1 MNELEI
7 ATRIGIAA
15 LAGLAVGFER
25 EWSGHASGPGGRFAG
40 IRTFA
45 ILGSVGGIAGWLS
58 GTEAWAIGAAL
69 LLVTGALVVAAY
81 SAATRRDPND
91 LDGTT
96 EVSALAVLAIGLLA
110 GRGLLALAGGAAAAI
125 VFALGE
131 KERFRR
137 FVASV
142 DEAEKRAALH
152 FAVLALV
159 VLPLLPE
166 GPYGP
171 FGAIRPRMI
180 WTVVVILSGINF
192 AGYLAR
198 RTWGHARG
206 SLLTG
211 ALGGLVSSTAV
222 ALTFARRSRDE
233 TGHEPTLAA
242 GTVAASTVL
251 LPRVIVVTAA
261 LNPAFTPVALR
272 WLAPMFLGTLAV
284 LAVLAV
290 TAWRRADQETYEAGD
305 GTANPL
311 QLGTALKMA
320 VGFQAV
326 LVALEYARDR
336 FGEIGVLGGAALA
349 GLTDMDALTMSMSRL
364 AAGGEPME
372 TAGAALLIGVIANTT
387 LKAGVAVAL
396 GSRQHRRWVGLAFLA
411 IGAVG
416 LVSWFVMR
424 RTGGA

>member
-25 EWSGHASGPGGRFAG
+25 EWSGHASGPKARFAG

-45 ILGSVGGIAGWLS
+45 LLGSVGGIAGWLS
-58 GTEAWAIGAAL
+58 GTEAWGAGVAL
-69 LLVTGALVVAAY
+69 LVATGGLIVAAY
-81 SAATRRDPND
+81 LAATRRDPDD

-96 EVSALAVLAIGLLA
+96 EVSALAVLGVGLLA

-131 KERFRR
+131 KDRFRR
-137 FVASV
+137 FIASV

-180 WTVVVILSGINF
+180 WTVVVLLSGINF

-198 RTWGHARG
+198 RTWGHAQG
-206 SLLTG
+206 SLVTG

-222 ALTFARRSRDE
+222 ALAFARRSRE
-233 TGHEPTLAA
+233 EPGHEVALAA

-251 LPRVIVVTAA
+251 LPRIVAITAV
-261 LNPAFTPVALR
+261 LNPSFMPEAAR
-272 WLAPMFLGTLAV
+272 WLAPMFVGAIAV
-284 LAVLAV
+284 LLVV
-290 TAWRRADQETYEAGD
+290 AWRSAEG
-305 GTANPL
+305 GTTEPPTDSTNPL

-320 VGFQAV
+320 LGFQAV
-326 LVALEYARDR
+326 LIALEYARDR
-336 FGEIGVLGGAALA
+336 FGEIGVLGGAAVA

-364 AAGGEPME
+364 AGGGEPMNI
-372 TAGAALLIGVIANTT
+372 AAAALLIGVLANTV
-387 LKAGVAVAL
+387 LKAGMATAL
-396 GSRQHRRWVGLAFLA
+396 GGRRYRRWVGLSFLA
-411 IGAVG
+411 MGAIGTA
-416 LVSWFVMR
+416 SWLVMR
-424 RTGGA
+424 RAGGS

>member
-25 EWSGHASGPGGRFAG
+25 EWSGHASGPSARFAG

-45 ILGSVGGIAGWLS
+45 LLGSVGGIAGWLA
-58 GTEAWAIGAAL
+58 GTEAWAAGVAL
-69 LLVTGALVVAAY
+69 LLATGGLVVAAY
-81 SAATRRDPND
+81 LAATRRAPDD

-96 EVSALAVLAIGLLA
+96 EVSALAVLGVGLLA

-131 KERFRR
+131 KDRVRR
-137 FVASV
+137 FIASV

-198 RTWGHARG
+198 RTWGSAKG
-206 SLLTG
+206 TLLTG

-222 ALTFARRSRDE
+222 TLAFARRSREEPDDE
-233 TGHEPTLAA
+233 VALAA

-251 LPRVIVVTAA
+251 LPRVIAITAV
-261 LNPAFTPVALR
+261 LNPSFMPNAAR
-272 WLAPMFLGTLAV
+272 WLAPMFAGTLAV
-284 LAVLAV
+284 CLAV
-290 TAWRRADQETYEAGD
+290 AWRSRERETREPPADT
-305 GTANPL
+305 TNPL

-320 VGFQAV
+320 LGFQAV
-326 LVALEYARDR
+326 MIGLEYARDR

-364 AAGGEPME
+364 AAGGEPRDI
-372 TAGAALLIGVIANTT
+372 AAAALLIGVLANTA
-387 LKAGVAVAL
+387 LKAGLAIAL
-396 GSRQHRRWVGLAFLA
+396 GGRRYRRWVGLSFLIMGA
-411 IGAVG
+411 IGLA
-416 LVSWFVMR
+416 SWVVIR
-424 RTGGA
+424 RVAGA